1 MRAAAA
7 HKVKD
12 FCLALDKSVQE
23 QVSIDNHFWCIY
35 NAFLLKGDHDPPS
48 AVRQR
53 IGDRRKP
60 TCEVSTCFRKF
71 VMDLTLVCYLYVWD
85 RGRLL
90 TVEKPGDHGS
100 ESNPWENK
108 HNRTPPPP
116 LPLTIERRMS

>member
-1 MRAAAA
+1 MSKGICC
-7 HKVKD
+7 HL
-12 FCLALDKSVQE
+12 CPIVQFK
-23 QVSIDNHFWCIY
+23 I
-35 NAFLLKGDHDPPS
+35 LLISGDHDPPF

-71 VMDLTLVCYLYVWD
+71 VMDLTLVCYLYVWVWD
-85 RGRLL
+85 RERLL

-108 HNRTPPPP
+108 HNRTPPSP
-116 LPLTIERRMS
+116 LPLTIERRMSRGE